1 MFIDLNYGYQLAMTD
16 ELEIHEKKQWER
28 IEVLGLLDTRKLFE
42 ESFTEKS
49 PEGHT
54 KPKDM

>member
-1 MFIDLNYGYQLAMTD
+1 MRI
-16 ELEIHEKKQWER
+16 QWER
-28 IEVLGLLDTRKLFE
+28 IEVLGLHDTRRLFE

-54 KPKDM
+54 KPKRYLKQLEKQLRSSTSTEKIL